1 MSGDRTFKKIKVT
14 IDGNDISD
22 SWYGINIYQSLDA
35 PTWSCDV
42 NIMDGSNLLETL
54 PILHGSQLKIE
65 IETQD
70 NCSTDMNNEFVFY
83 IYRIDNK
90 IANNQNVETYKLKGV
105 TKAFLVNK
113 TLKISE
119 KFSSK
124 KASTIV
130 SEISTKYF
138 DDMITLTPTE
148 SDNNTEI
155 LINSWDPFYSIAWV
169 LKQCHK
175 DNRADFLY
183 FQNGNNTFC
192 IDSIENMYSS
202 TDNRI
207 DEVITYKV
215 ENTGEIFH
223 YNIIK
228 HAWEHVDVQ
237 QNLHNGYY
245 KSTVTSYDFMNK
257 SWNES
262 IYSHGDDNKEDL
274 KIAPQWKDSL
284 FDSSEKSVV
293 SFAPKMPSTY
303 TNTTGYDD
311 ADKWLPSRR
320 AVLQR
325 LDSEK
330 FSAQMRGSVGT
341 YMWLG
346 KNIFIDLPNNNEPSG
361 EFYSRFRKGYYLVSA
376 IVHHI
381 TPSMYI
387 NNFEFVKM
395 RVEE

>member
-1 MSGDRTFKKIKVT
+1 MSGDRTFTKVKVT
-14 IDGNDISD
+14 IDGIDITD
-22 SWYGINIYQSLDA
+22 SWFGINIYQSLDA

-42 NIMDGSNLLETL
+42 DVMDGVNLVETI

-70 NCSTDMNNEFVFY
+70 NCSTDGNNEFEFY

-90 IANNQNVETYKLKGV
+90 ISNNQNSETYKLKGV
-105 TKAFLVNK
+105 TKAFLINK
-113 TLKISE
+113 TIKISE
-119 KFSSK
+119 KFPSK
-124 KASTIV
+124 KTTDII
-130 SEISTKYF
+130 SEISSKCF
-138 DDMITLTPTE
+138 GDMSVQLNVN
-148 SDNNTEI
+148 SDNSNEV
-155 LINSWDPFYSIAWV
+155 LINSWDPFYSIGWI
-169 LKQCHK
+169 LKQSHK
-175 DNRADFLY
+175 DNRADFMY
-183 FQNGNNTFC
+183 FQNDNTSFC
-192 IDSIENMYSS
+192 VDSIENMYSS

-215 ENTGEIFH
+215 ENTGDINH

-228 HAWEHVDVQ
+228 HAWEHIDVQ

-257 SWNES
+257 NWSES
-262 IYSHGDDNKEDL
+262 IYAHGDDNKEDL
-274 KIAPQWKDSL
+274 KISAQWKDSL
-284 FDSSEKSVV
+284 FDSSEKSVI
-293 SFAPKMPSTY
+293 SFVPKMPNVYNNQTS
-303 TNTTGYDD
+303 YDD

-330 FSAQMRGSVGT
+330 FSAQMRGSIGM
-341 YMWLG
+341 YKWLG
-346 KNIFIDLPNNNEPSG
+346 KNIFIDLPSNNEPSG
-361 EFYSRFRKGYYLVSA
+361 DFYSRFRKGYYIVTA
-376 IVHHI
+376 IVHHL